1 MSRGLGRERAYQL
14 LFGEDLPI
22 IDNKTKWQDTLSDF
36 RQDDWEMGKEDLDY
50 IKSLCEGV
58 VSNYAEIA
66 EIINKHLKG
75 YTLSKLYK
83 TDRTALLIAVF
94 ELKWTDTP
102 QKVIINE
109 AVELS
114 KKYGSDKSPA
124 FVNGVL
130 SGILREINE

>member
-1 MSRGLGRERAYQL
+1 MSRSLGRERVYQI
-14 LFGEDLPI
+14 LFSEDFLI
-22 IDNKTKWQDTLSDF
+22 KDNQMKWQDTLNNF
-36 RQDDWEMGKEDLDY
+36 RKEDWEVSAEDLEY
-50 IKSLCEGV
+50 ITTICNGV
-58 VSNYAEIA
+58 FSKYTEIV
-66 EIINKHLKG
+66 EIINKNLKG

-83 TDRTALLIAVF
+83 TDRTALFIAVY

-114 KKYGSDKSPA
+114 KKYGTDKSPA